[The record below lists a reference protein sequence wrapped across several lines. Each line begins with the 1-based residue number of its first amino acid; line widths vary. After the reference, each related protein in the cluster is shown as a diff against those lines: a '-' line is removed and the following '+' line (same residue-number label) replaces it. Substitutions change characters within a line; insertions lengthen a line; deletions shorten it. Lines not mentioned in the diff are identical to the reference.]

1 MNQLSDTNLSLATL
15 EDKLWKRATN
25 PLLKQL
31 AQSGKDNLSELDLF
45 AWLLQQAG
53 RLERGEIERAELNT
67 IIALFMDQAHQLLR
81 DGRHYCRYILRLL
94 LLLCAAPEADS
105 RTRPTWRD
113 QLRSNRFLMQTLLG
127 ENPSITLFVRD
138 MIHYAWSGARSDAV
152 LALASRNRN
161 GRPAPPL
168 PQDCPWSAA
177 EIFGFDPFDTNDVLI
192 DGKAVPLCSY
202 ERHMKR
208 TASAAG
214 SPLSA
219 IKQ

>member
-1 MNQLSDTNLSLATL
+1 MNQLSDTNLSLAKLDDTL
-15 EDKLWKRATN
+15 WRRATN

-31 AQSGKDNLSELDLF
+31 TQSDKDNLSEHDLF

-67 IIALFMDQAHQLLR
+67 IIALFMDQANQLLR
-81 DGRHYCRYILRLL
+81 DGRHYCRYIMRLL

-113 QLRSNRFLMQTLLG
+113 QLYNNRFSMQTLLG
-127 ENPSITLFVRD
+127 ENPSITMFVRD
-138 MIHYAWSGARSDAV
+138 MIRYAWAGARSDAV
-152 LALASRNRN
+152 LALAPRNHN
-161 GRPAPPL
+161 GRAAPPL
-168 PQDCPWSAA
+168 PQDCPWSVM

-192 DGKAVPLCSY
+192 DGKAVPLRSY
-202 ERHMKR
+202 ERHMKCP
-208 TASAAG
+208 ASAAG

-219 IKQ
+219 R